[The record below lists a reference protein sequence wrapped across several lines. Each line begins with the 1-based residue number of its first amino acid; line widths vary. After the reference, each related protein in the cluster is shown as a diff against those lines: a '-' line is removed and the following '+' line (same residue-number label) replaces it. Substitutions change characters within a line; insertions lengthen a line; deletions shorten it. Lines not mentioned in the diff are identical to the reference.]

1 MKLLDIGLWFVE
13 GVPGNPK
20 SRGIPGN
27 PKSREL
33 ERMDFLS
40 VKQTLGRNCE
50 MCGKEQTVEQWSSN
64 A

>member
-27 PKSREL
+27 PKSREM
-33 ERMDFLS
+33 ERMDFFLELS
-40 VKQTLGRNCE
+40 KLLDE
-50 MCGKEQTVEQWSSN
+50 TVRCVEKNPGS
-64 A
+64 